1 LSLRNDGHRSPE
13 GGPERVTKKPRPY
26 AQWLLPVKPEQAMNT
41 ILVIEDDWAV
51 RELFAVELTSEGYNV
66 VSIGEVE
73 SIKDKIESS
82 RPDLVLLDIYRKGK
96 DRWDV
101 LNDIKKEDPRLSA
114 IIVTAFDNYRNDP
127 RLLLADGYVIKSSYF
142 DDLKQKIR
150 EVLQRK
156 GGS

>member
-1 LSLRNDGHRSPE
+1 
-13 GGPERVTKKPRPY
+13 
-26 AQWLLPVKPEQAMNT
+26 M
-41 ILVIEDDWAV
+41 
-51 RELFAVELTSEGYNV
+51 
-66 VSIGEVE
+66 
-73 SIKDKIESS
+73 
-82 RPDLVLLDIYRKGK
+82 KGK
-96 DRWDV
+96 DRWHA

-114 IIVTAFDNYRNDP
+114 IIVTAFDNYRNDR